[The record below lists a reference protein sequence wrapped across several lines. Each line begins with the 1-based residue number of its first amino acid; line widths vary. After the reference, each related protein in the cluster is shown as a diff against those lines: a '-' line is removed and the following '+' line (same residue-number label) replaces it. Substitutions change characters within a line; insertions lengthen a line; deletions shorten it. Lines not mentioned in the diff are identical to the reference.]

1 MAGDLHTQRNPAI
14 LTLKQNDPG
23 PSWLPTPM
31 FPPIH
36 SPALSRREMLRHC
49 GAGFGMLGLAAL
61 LGETAARA
69 ADDGNPLAAKPP
81 HFAPRAKYV
90 IQILANGGPAQM
102 DTFDP
107 KPELTKYH
115 GKRLPIHLETER
127 PTSTALGSPFKFQRY
142 GQCAMEVSELFA
154 PLAEQHADE
163 LCLIRSMHT
172 DTPIHEN
179 SLRLMNCGASIMARP
194 SIGAWITYGL
204 GTKNQ
209 NLPGFVV
216 LVPKG
221 MPVAGADNWQ
231 SSFLPGSY
239 QGTYIET
246 QDKKPSQLIEHLQ
259 NPLLSA
265 EEQQA
270 QLSFVERLNR
280 KHLATRHDP
289 ALEARIHSFETA
301 FRMQTAAT
309 DAFDIEREPEH
320 IRKLYGDTAQ
330 ARQMLIARRLVERG
344 VRFVQVWHGTLQ
356 PWDSHGNIE
365 KEHRKLAT
373 ESCQGLT
380 ALLTDLKAR
389 GLLGET
395 LVIWGGEFGRTPTV
409 ELSQGEKVSPT
420 AGRDHNHH
428 GFSMWLAGGGVKGGT
443 IYGATDDFGFRA
455 VENRVHVHDLQA
467 TVLHLLGLDHE
478 RLVYRHSGRDFRLT
492 DVSGRVVRELLA

>member
-1 MAGDLHTQRNPAI
+1 MNP
-14 LTLKQNDPG
+14 LFN
-23 PSWLPTPM
+23 PSTN
-31 FPPIH
+31 PI
-36 SPALSRREMLRHC
+36 SRREMLRRC
-49 GAGFGMLGLAAL
+49 GAGFGTLGLAAL
-61 LGETAARA
+61 LSEVSARA
-69 ADDGNPLAAKPP
+69 AEEGNPLAPKPP

-107 KPELTKYH
+107 KPELTRYH
-115 GKRLPIHLETER
+115 GTRLPIHLETER
-127 PTSTALGSPFKFQRY
+127 PTSTALGSPFKFARY
-142 GQCAMEVSELFA
+142 GQCGMGVSELFA
-154 PLAEQHADE
+154 SLAEQHADD
-163 LCLIRSMHT
+163 LCVIRSMHT

-204 GTKNQ
+204 GTENQ

-231 SSFLPGSY
+231 SSFLPGAY

-246 QDKKPSQLIEHLQ
+246 QDRKTAQLIENLH
-259 NPLLSA
+259 NPLLA
-265 EEQQA
+265 DDEQRA
-270 QLSFVERLNR
+270 QLDFVTRINR
-280 KHLATRHDP
+280 KHFAERHDP

-320 IRKLYGDTAQ
+320 IRALYGDTAQ
-330 ARQMLIARRLVERG
+330 AKQMLIARRLVERG

-356 PWDSHGNIE
+356 PWDSHNNIE
-365 KEHRKLAT
+365 TEHRKLAK
-373 ESCQGLT
+373 ESCQGIT
-380 ALLTDLKAR
+380 ALLTDLKSR
-389 GLLGET
+389 GLLDET

-409 ELSQGEKVSPT
+409 ELSQNEKVSPT
-420 AGRDHNHH
+420 AGRDHNNH
-428 GFSMWLAGGGVKGGT
+428 GFSMWLAGGGAKGGT
-443 IYGATDDFGFRA
+443 VYGATDEFGFKA

-492 DVSGRVVRELLA
+492 DVSGHVVKELLA

>member
-1 MAGDLHTQRNPAI
+1 MNSSNFLPFPASI
-14 LTLKQNDPG
+14 
-23 PSWLPTPM
+23 
-31 FPPIH
+31 
-36 SPALSRREMLRHC
+36 SRREMLRRC
-49 GAGFGMLGLAAL
+49 GAGFGSLGLAAL
-61 LGETAARA
+61 LCEAKARA
-69 ADDGNPLAAKPP
+69 AEEVNPLAAKAP
-81 HFAPRAKYV
+81 HFPPRAKYV
-90 IQILANGGPAQM
+90 IQVLANGGPGQM

-107 KPELTKYH
+107 KPALTRYH
-115 GKRLPIHLETER
+115 GQRLPIHLETER
-127 PTSTALGSPFKFQRY
+127 PTGTALGSPFQFQRY
-142 GQCAMEVSELFA
+142 GQSGLEVSELFA
-154 PLAEQHADE
+154 PLAEKHADD
-163 LCLIRSMHT
+163 LCVVRSMYT

-204 GTKNQ
+204 GTENE

-231 SSFLPGSY
+231 ASFLPGGY

-246 QDKKPSQLIEHLQ
+246 EGKKSADLIEHLH
-259 NPLLSA
+259 NRVLGAA
-265 EEQQA
+265 EQEA
-270 QLSFVERLNR
+270 QLDFIARINR
-280 KHLATRHDP
+280 KHLASRHDP

-309 DAFDIEREPEH
+309 DAFDIEHEPAH
-320 IRKLYGDTAQ
+320 IRALYGETPQ

-356 PWDSHGNIE
+356 PWDSHNNLE
-365 KEHRKLAT
+365 KEHRRLAG

-389 GLLGET
+389 GLLDET

-409 ELSQGEKVSPT
+409 ELSQGEKVNPT

-428 GFSMWLAGGGVKGGT
+428 GFTMWLAGGGVKGGQT
-443 IYGATDDFGFRA
+443 YGATDEFGFRA
-455 VENRVHVHDLQA
+455 IENRVHVHDLQA
-467 TVLHLLGLDHE
+467 TALHLLGLDHE

-492 DVSGRVVRELLA
+492 DVSGRVVSDLLA

>member
-1 MAGDLHTQRNPAI
+1 MSPLFPDLAGP
-14 LTLKQNDPG
+14 
-23 PSWLPTPM
+23 
-31 FPPIH
+31 
-36 SPALSRREMLRHC
+36 LSRRDMLRRC

-61 LGETAARA
+61 LGEERARA
-69 ADDGNPLAAKPP
+69 DEEGSPLAVKPP
-81 HFAPRAKYV
+81 HFPARAKYV

-115 GKRLPIHLETER
+115 GRRLPIHLETER

-142 GQCAMEVSELFA
+142 GQCGLEVSELFGS
-154 PLAEQHADE
+154 LAEQHADD
-163 LCLIRSMHT
+163 LCVIRSMHT

-179 SLRLMNCGASIMARP
+179 SLRLLNCGASIMARP
-194 SIGAWITYGL
+194 SMGAWITYGL
-204 GTKNQ
+204 GTENQ

-231 SSFLPGSY
+231 SSFLPGAY

-246 QDKKPSQLIEHLQ
+246 QDRKPSQLIEHLH
-259 NPLLSA
+259 NPLLTPD
-265 EEQQA
+265 EQQA
-270 QLSFVERLNR
+270 QLDFVTQLNR
-280 KHLATRHDP
+280 QHLATRHDP
-289 ALEARIHSFETA
+289 ALEARIQSFETA

-309 DAFDIEREPEH
+309 DAFDIEREPEE
-320 IRKLYGDTAQ
+320 IRKLYGDTPQ

-356 PWDSHGNIE
+356 PWDSHSNIE
-365 KEHRKLAT
+365 SDHRKLAR
-373 ESCQGLT
+373 ESCQGIT
-380 ALLTDLKAR
+380 ALLTDLKVR
-389 GLLGET
+389 GLLSET

-428 GFSMWLAGGGVKGGT
+428 GFTTWLAGGGVKGGLA
-443 IYGATDDFGFRA
+443 YGATDEFGFKA

-467 TVLHLLGLDHE
+467 TVLHLMGLDHE
-478 RLVYRHSGRDFRLT
+478 RLTYRHSGRDFRLT
-492 DVSGRVVRELLA
+492 DVEGHVVKELLA

>member
-1 MAGDLHTQRNPAI
+1 MNPHAC
-14 LTLKQNDPG
+14 P
-23 PSWLPTPM
+23 
-31 FPPIH
+31 H
-36 SPALSRREMLRHC
+36 SISRREMLHRC
-49 GAGFGMLGLAAL
+49 GAGFGWLGLAAV
-61 LGETAARA
+61 LGQEKLRA
-69 ADDGNPLAAKPP
+69 AETHPLAPKAP
-81 HFAPRAKYV
+81 HFAPRAKHV

-115 GKRLPIHLETER
+115 GQRLPMHLATER
-127 PTSTALGSPFKFQRY
+127 PTGAALGSPFKFQRY
-142 GQCAMEVSELFA
+142 GQCGMEVSELFA
-154 PLAEQHADE
+154 PLAEKHADD

-194 SIGAWITYGL
+194 SIGAWVTYGL
-204 GTKNQ
+204 GTENQ
-209 NLPGFVV
+209 NLPGFIV

-239 QGTYIET
+239 QGTYLET
-246 QDKKPSQLIEHLQ
+246 LDRKPRELIEHLR
-259 NPLLSA
+259 N
-265 EEQQA
+265 A
-270 QLSFVERLNR
+270 QLSTDEQRAQLDFVEQLNR
-280 KHLATRHDP
+280 LHLASRQEA

-301 FRMQTAAT
+301 FRMQTEAS

-320 IRKLYGDTAQ
+320 IRALYGDTAQ
-330 ARQMLIARRLVERG
+330 AKQMLIARRLVERG
-344 VRFVQVWHGTLQ
+344 VRYVQVWHGTLQ
-356 PWDSHGNIE
+356 PWDSHNNIE
-365 KEHRKLAT
+365 ADHRKLAR

-380 ALLTDLKAR
+380 ALLTDLKQR
-389 GLLGET
+389 GLLDET

-409 ELSQGEKVSPT
+409 ELTQDNALKPT
-420 AGRDHNHH
+420 AGRDHNNH
-428 GFSMWLAGGGVKGGT
+428 GFSMWLAGGGAKGGT

-455 VENRVHVHDLQA
+455 IENRVHVHDLQA

-492 DVSGRVVRELLA
+492 DVKGNVVKELLA